1 MYPGLIYRSPYWM
14 GLDALPQIG
23 MYWEYIVHPLQPR
36 DFPRPSRCPSG
47 FALGTALGPR
57 EISWSG
63 GCTTHSLIIGREV
76 LISTLYVLLA
86 LQGCISW
93 YIPRDG
99 LMMREWPYTAS
110 NRDVLGCTS
119 PPTSRFPSA
128 LEMSLGLRPRDISR
142 ASGNLLVVGDVQ
154 PNTSLLSAVY
164 VYNTSLLSAV
174 YVYNACQYLRVPPQ
188 ISRMLLM

>member
-1 MYPGLIYRSPYWM
+1 MSLDKTGLSTSNITPEGTQCLQSIQVI
-14 GLDALPQIG
+14 LPQIQILAHVQWTLSIAWFE
-23 MYWEYIVHPLQPR
+23 MPERIKWQ
-36 DFPRPSRCPSG
+36 SRTS
-47 FALGTALGPR
+47 
-57 EISWSG
+57 
-63 GCTTHSLIIGREV
+63 HSLIIGREV
-76 LISTLYVLLA
+76 LILTLYVLLT

-110 NRDVLGCTS
+110 NRDELGCTS

-164 VYNTSLLSAV
+164 GYNIIQCNSTPYQTRQQSTLVNKTFWKAPLQSLSNFL
-174 YVYNACQYLRVPPQ
+174 
-188 ISRMLLM
+188 

>member
-1 MYPGLIYRSPYWM
+1 M
-14 GLDALPQIG
+14 
-23 MYWEYIVHPLQPR
+23 
-36 DFPRPSRCPSG
+36 
-47 FALGTALGPR
+47 
-57 EISWSG
+57 
-63 GCTTHSLIIGREV
+63 HSLIISREV
-76 LISTLYVLLA
+76 LILTLPILPT

-164 VYNTSLLSAV
+164 GYIIEFKAGRHYQILHNTADCILLDLVLKGESISLPYFCKVSIQLPI
-174 YVYNACQYLRVPPQ
+174 NAFLAK
-188 ISRMLLM
+188 L

>member
-1 MYPGLIYRSPYWM
+1 MTR
-14 GLDALPQIG
+14 
-23 MYWEYIVHPLQPR
+23 
-36 DFPRPSRCPSG
+36 
-47 FALGTALGPR
+47 
-57 EISWSG
+57 
-63 GCTTHSLIIGREV
+63 SLIISREL
-76 LISTLYVLLA
+76 LILTLSILLA
-86 LQGCISW
+86 LHWCISW

-110 NRDVLGCTS
+110 NRDELGCTS

-164 VYNTSLLSAV
+164 VYNNHIYKVRECCLV
-174 YVYNACQYLRVPPQ
+174 FKPQGEQ
-188 ISRMLLM
+188 ISARDSSTSPLYNSWFLILIQASY